1 MYICIQEQT
10 QKCGQIVFRTFDPV
24 IIQLSLDS
32 NNVQHEKIV
41 LKLIKPEIPNFSI
54 PSITGSTTSVQFE
67 QKDLSHC
74 EPSYE
79 PQCKKA
85 KV

>member
-1 MYICIQEQT
+1 MYIFIQEQT

-24 IIQLSLDS
+24 IVQLSLDS
-32 NNVQHEKIV
+32 NNVQHEKII

-54 PSITGSTTSVQFE
+54 PSITESTTAAQLG
-67 QKDLSHC
+67 QKNLSLC